1 MYDPLVRINEQL
13 DVAARR
19 YAKRRRRRR
28 LAALGV
34 TTTVIAA
41 GIASGASAVSGV
53 GPVADLLEGDRLPDL
68 VRPAPHAARVD
79 VEQTDSR
86 GVAWTMRAYRAGRGA
101 VFCVQAPPFPAPQ
114 GGTVEVS
121 CAPRAVL
128 ARDLD
133 RAGVFVTVV
142 SPREGLD
149 THLVIGL
156 ARADVAAVKVTTE
169 AGPEVTAT
177 MSDVWAT
184 AGDNGPIRAF
194 LAVLEGP
201 RPYVDRPLQ
210 VRAEP
215 ANGEGITSRWP

>member
-1 MYDPLVRINEQL
+1 MPAAAHYADFTGSVYQTRFVPWGETRCLLRDADTCTLLRGN
-13 DVAARR
+13 VAI
-19 YAKRRRRRR
+19 
-28 LAALGV
+28 LAL
-34 TTTVIAA
+34 I
-41 GIASGASAVSGV
+41 
-53 GPVADLLEGDRLPDL
+53 DD
-68 VRPAPHAARVD
+68 PHAARVD

-86 GVAWTMRAYRAGRGA
+86 GVAWTMRAYRAGHGA